1 MYLFIF
7 VIHVLKCFLTLIIVL
22 FHTGFSTSN
31 YQHQV
36 NQGAT
41 SERQGQ
47 PLKFEAVGNK
57 MRYVDSTA
65 QAQSPNRPQPGT
77 AGSSQNSDAMTNKEI
92 DKWSRKIG
100 A

>member
-1 MYLFIF
+1 
-7 VIHVLKCFLTLIIVL
+7 
-22 FHTGFSTSN
+22 
-31 YQHQV
+31 
-36 NQGAT
+36 
-41 SERQGQ
+41 
-47 PLKFEAVGNK
+47 